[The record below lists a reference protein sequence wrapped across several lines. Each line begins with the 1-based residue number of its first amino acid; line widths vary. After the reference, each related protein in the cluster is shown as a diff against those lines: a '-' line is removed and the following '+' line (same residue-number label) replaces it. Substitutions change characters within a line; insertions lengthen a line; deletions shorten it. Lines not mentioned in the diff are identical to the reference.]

1 MLYWL
6 MLGAT
11 ATIDINHLLLRV
23 LLRGH
28 LLWMSPEV
36 LNFLLRIGMLCLQ
49 VIEVCAEG
57 IQL

>member
-1 MLYWL
+1 MLNRL

-11 ATIDINHLLLRV
+11 AAVDINHLLLSV

-36 LNFLLRIGMLCLQ
+36 LNFLLGIAMLGLQ
-49 VIEVCAEG
+49 VIEVCAKS

>member
-1 MLYWL
+1 MLHRL
-6 MLGAT
+6 MLGPT
-11 ATIDINHLLLRV
+11 AAININHLLLRV

-36 LNFLLRIGMLCLQ
+36 LNFLLGIGMLCLQ
-49 VIEVCAEG
+49 VIEVCSEG

>member
-1 MLYWL
+1 MLNRL

-11 ATIDINHLLLRV
+11 AAVDINHLLLRV

-28 LLWMSPEV
+28 LLRMGLEV
-36 LNFLLRIGMLCLQ
+36 LNFLLRIAMLGLQ